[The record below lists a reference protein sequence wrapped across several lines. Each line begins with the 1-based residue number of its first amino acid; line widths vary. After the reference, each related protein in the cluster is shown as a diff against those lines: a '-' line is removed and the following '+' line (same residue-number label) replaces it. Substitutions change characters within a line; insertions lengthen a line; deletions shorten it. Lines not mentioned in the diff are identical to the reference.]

1 MHTDSGFSFTDG
13 NFSDTVYSSQN
24 HQLTSLA
31 PEDASAFALDF
42 QALKSE
48 QHQQQTTPIS
58 EECSQNANTL
68 MVYQSSTSGLEQNT
82 PLSPMS
88 FCASPAPGPVLIGSI
103 SAGASGYHTLIPCTP
118 ISPSSSSRT
127 STTVSTTYQQNY
139 SSSREMAGAET
150 SCFDFLEY
158 PLDNSGQ
165 QQQPPNPAV
174 VASQGNPGTPKPVVS
189 LEHTTVKQQQ
199 KQQQQP
205 HSLGT
210 SEQSRNPEKVQPN
223 AVQSDTAAW
232 KETSVE
238 QQRYVCICF
247 EFRKAAF
254 LMHSWKVDVI
264 ELWTSASDPH
274 SIRAK
279 TEGSNQGWIWR
290 FTQRASKLLK

>member
-13 NFSDTVYSSQN
+13 NFSDAVYSSQN

-48 QHQQQTTPIS
+48 QHQQQTSPIS

-199 KQQQQP
+199 KQQP